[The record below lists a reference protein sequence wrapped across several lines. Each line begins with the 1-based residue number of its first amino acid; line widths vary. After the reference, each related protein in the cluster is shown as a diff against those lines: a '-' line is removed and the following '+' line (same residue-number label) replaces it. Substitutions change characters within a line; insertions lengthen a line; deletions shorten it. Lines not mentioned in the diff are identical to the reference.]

1 MTDSSS
7 KLTELASNYIRSGK
21 SFLCS
26 IKEKVLP
33 LCMYSLFF
41 FSFLFFFF
49 FFSFSFFCY
58 SNHPIQR
65 KWAEIAAFFECSLNV
80 LSIFFQEERMKRGK
94 NESKGRK
101 YKLTELASNCI
112 QSGKSLLCSI
122 KEKVLPLCMYSLFF
136 FSFSFSSFCYSN
148 HRRYSFKERLKGS
161 QVLAP

>member
-7 KLTELASNYIRSGK
+7 KLTELASNYIQSGK

-41 FSFLFFFF
+41 FSFLFYFF

-94 NESKGRK
+94 NENKGRK

-112 QSGKSLLCSI
+112 QSGKSLTALYVFS
-122 KEKVLPLCMYSLFF
+122 LFLFF
-136 FSFSFSSFCYSN
+136 FFFLF
-148 HRRYSFKERLKGS
+148 L
-161 QVLAP
+161 L